1 MAEFLHDQGQTGIQ
15 EQMKVRA
22 DAQTDFGNQEEHG
35 DAHEIACTGHL
46 FFIQDVEGWIGNDTA
61 QYQCI
66 EHWQEDDE
74 SMFLDADKFCHDDE
88 QQGKH
93 MDFPVFNKVQFSAS

>member
-46 FFIQDVEGWIGNDTA
+46 FFIQDVSTNGTFIDGKRLKRNYVYPIQAGQKITLAGNTCGMMFGLMPMEGET
-61 QYQCI
+61 
-66 EHWQEDDE
+66 
-74 SMFLDADKFCHDDE
+74 
-88 QQGKH
+88 
-93 MDFPVFNKVQFSAS
+93 